1 MSQEEIERELRMK
14 QMANR
19 DELEKVKARRQ
30 EREAEKTAREEE
42 TASMQRSKEADQFR
56 EWQKSEDQFHL
67 EQAKLRS
74 AIRIQV
80 NISSK
85 IHFFFNGFS
94 LIAEFFAFD
103 RTEGQNLS
111 MSWPNTSTPKTIPMR
126 SK

>member
-30 EREAEKTAREEE
+30 EREAEKTAREDE
-42 TASMQRSKEADQFR
+42 TASLQRTKEAEQFR

-74 AIRIQV
+74 AIRIRV
-80 NISSK
+80 KLHLFYLFGSN
-85 IHFFFNGFS
+85 
-94 LIAEFFAFD
+94 
-103 RTEGQNLS
+103 
-111 MSWPNTSTPKTIPMR
+111 
-126 SK
+126 